1 MDVTS
6 LPETISPIT
15 EPGTKLS
22 RWVLTRP
29 SLQVR
34 FACKH
39 ALGSLGPLSHIPV
52 SYDKIPIS
60 SISYPQ
66 AVLVAT
72 STYLLTINFS
82 VSCFA
87 HTSRHAYTRQL
98 ASVNHQ
104 LSCPLL
110 RTNDTLEYAVLAILR
125 SISRKLG

>member
-72 STYLLTINFS
+72 FVYLSTINS
-82 VSCFA
+82 SACYFA
-87 HTSRHAYTRQL
+87 PTAPT
-98 ASVNHQ
+98 VT
-104 LSCPLL
+104 CC
-110 RTNDTLEYAVLAILR
+110 
-125 SISRKLG
+125 